1 MAKKE
6 TKARVFVNKKAYH
19 DYEIIETYEAGVE
32 LKGSEVKSIRA
43 GRLNLK
49 DSFVRIIRGEVFLLN
64 AHISHLDTAHTT
76 YRPDERRPRKLLLH
90 KKEILKLEGKVAK
103 EGLTI
108 VPLKGYFNSRN
119 LFKLQIALVRGKKL
133 HDKREAIKRREAEV
147 EARRQMKRW
156 I

>member
-32 LKGSEVKSIRA
+32 LKGSEVKSIRV

-49 DSFVRIIRGEVFLLN
+49 DSFIRIIRGEVFLLN
-64 AHISHLDTAHTT
+64 AHISYLDTAHFNFK
-76 YRPDERRPRKLLLH
+76 PDERRARKLLLH

-108 VPLKGYFNSRN
+108 VPLKGYFNNRN
-119 LFKLQIALVRGKKL
+119 LFKLQIALVKGKKL
-133 HDKREAIKRREAEV
+133 HDKREAIKRREAEI
-147 EARRQMKRW
+147 EAKREMKKY